1 MIYYYYMISR
11 IIGNVIEVTE
21 KSATVLVGGLG
32 YEIFMAPMSIPN
44 IGEDVNIETVLIVRE
59 DAHELYGF
67 QSKTEKDLFK
77 MLITVSGIGPKGA
90 LGVLSL
96 ASPHDLASYIYKGD
110 AGLFTRASG
119 IGKKTAEKIII
130 ELRDKVKDIAESNET
145 KDISNDVFDALLAL
159 GYNQNQIREALSN
172 LGSDIN
178 TANTQETIRAVLK
191 NIRSK

>member
-1 MIYYYYMISR
+1 MISR

-21 KSATVLVGGLG
+21 KSVIILAGGLG
-32 YEIFMAPMSIPN
+32 YEVFMVPMSLPN
-44 IGEDVNIETVLIVRE
+44 MGDDVNIETVLIIRE

-67 QSKTEKDLFK
+67 QNKVERDLFK
-77 MLITVSGIGPKGA
+77 MLITISGIGPKGA
-90 LGVLSL
+90 LGILSL
-96 ASPHDLASYIYKGD
+96 ASPYDLASYIYKGD
-110 AGLFTRASG
+110 ASLLTRASG
-119 IGKKTAEKIII
+119 IGKKTAEKIVI
-130 ELRDKVKDIAESNET
+130 ELRDKVKDIAQESEA

>member
-1 MIYYYYMISR
+1 MISR
-11 IIGNVIEVTE
+11 IIGTVIEVNE
-21 KSATVLVGGLG
+21 KSATVVAGGLG
-32 YEIFMAPMSIPN
+32 YEIFMAPMSLPN
-44 IGEDVNIETVLIVRE
+44 IGDDVNIETVLIVRE

-77 MLITVSGIGPKGA
+77 MLISVSGIGPKGA
-90 LGVLSL
+90 LGILSL

-130 ELRDKVKDIAESNET
+130 ELRDKVKDIAQSTET
-145 KDISNDVFDALLAL
+145 KDISNDVFDALIAL
-159 GYNQNQIREALSN
+159 GYNQNQIREALTN
-172 LGSDIN
+172 LSEEIN